1 MGFKLK
7 GGRTVTHTKWALEND
22 GVTWA
27 AVGSDSN
34 DGSMFQTVTPKD
46 DGTATASVLHIGHLK
61 FSKEIVELTR
71 LQKDC
76 RNTDSAKG
84 WCRKTANG
92 LASKHDHMIEMQPD
106 DFRKLSLETSRGPL
120 SPGSEIDFGASQ
132 RPIEK
137 FRSKRQRK

>member
-7 GGRTVTHTKWALEND
+7 GGRTVTHTKWTLEKD
-22 GVTWA
+22 GITWA
-27 AVGSDSN
+27 SVGSDCN
-34 DGSMFQTVTPKD
+34 DGSMFQTVTPQD
-46 DGTATASVLHIGHLK
+46 DGTATASVLHIGRLK

-71 LQKDC
+71 LQKVC

-92 LASKHDHMIEMQPD
+92 LASKHDRMIEMQPD
-106 DFRKLSLETSRGPL
+106 DFRKRSLETSTGPL
-120 SPGSEIDFGASQ
+120 SPGSEVDFGASQ